1 MEIETETR
9 TQIIKQEVKKQFWLS
24 GPLIGVSILQY
35 SLQVISVMFVGHL
48 GSLPLSAASIATSF
62 ASVTG
67 FTFLMGTSSALE
79 TLCGQS
85 YGAKMYEK
93 LGIYMQR
100 AMFVLIILS
109 IPLSVIWFYT
119 ENILVLFHQDK
130 SISRL
135 AGSYARYMI
144 PSIFAYALLQC
155 LNRFLQTQNN
165 VFPVFVSSGITTCL
179 HVFLCWVLVL
189 KSGLGHKGA
198 PLAISISYWLNVV
211 LLSCYIKFSSS
222 CSQTWTGFSKEALRH
237 IPTFMKLGFPSAVM
251 VCLELWSFELLVLL
265 SGLLPNPVLETST
278 LSICLNTSLTVW
290 MIPVGLGG
298 TASTRISNE
307 LGSGNPKGAKLAVR
321 VVVGIVII
329 EGVMIGSVLLAI
341 RNKLGYAFSS
351 DPKVIKYVASMIPI
365 VAAGNFL
372 DGFQCVLSGV
382 ARGCGWQKIG
392 ACVNLGSYYLV
403 GVPLGLLLGF
413 YLHLRGRGLWL
424 GIVSALV
431 VQVISLSIITL
442 VTNWDKEAKK
452 AKHRVGTSDKEFVE
466 AQASIVI

>member
-1 MEIETETR
+1 MEQETEKVDKEIT
-9 TQIIKQEVKKQFWLS
+9 TVSPAAQHVVGDNSDMQSVKEEVKKQFWLS
-24 GPLIGVSILQY
+24 APLIGVSLLQY

-67 FTFLMGTSSALE
+67 FTFLMGTASALE

-85 YGAKMYEK
+85 YGAKMYGK

-100 AMFVLIILS
+100 AMFVLLILS
-109 IPLSVIWFYT
+109 IPLSIIWTYT
-119 ENILVLFHQDK
+119 ETILVFVHQDK
-130 SISRL
+130 SIANL
-135 AGSYARYMI
+135 AGSYAQYMI

-165 VFPVFVSSGITTCL
+165 VFPVFVCSGITTCL
-179 HVFLCWVLVL
+179 HVLLCWVLVL
-189 KSGLGHKGA
+189 KTGLGHKGA
-198 PLAISISYWLNVV
+198 ALAISVSYWLNVI
-211 LLSCYIKFSSS
+211 LLSCYVKFSSC
-222 CSQTWTGFSKEALRH
+222 CSQTWTGFSIEALSH
-237 IPTFMKLGFPSAVM
+237 IPAFMKLGFPSAVM
-251 VCLELWSFELLVLL
+251 VCL
-265 SGLLPNPVLETST
+265 
-278 LSICLNTSLTVW
+278 NTSLTLW

-307 LGSGNPKGAKLAVR
+307 LGAGNPKGAKLAVR
-321 VVVGIVII
+321 VVVAIVIV
-329 EGVMIGSVLLAI
+329 EGIMMGSILLGV

-351 DPKVIKYVASMIPI
+351 DPKVISYVASMIPI

-413 YLHLRGRGLWL
+413 HLHLGGRGLWL
-424 GIVSALV
+424 GIVTALV
-431 VQVISLSIITL
+431 VQVMSLSIITL
-442 VTNWDKEAKK
+442 VTNWDQEAMK
-452 AKHRVGTSDKEFVE
+452 AKDRVGSSNNEFRE
-466 AQASIVI
+466 AEASII

>member
-1 MEIETETR
+1 MEVEAEKAEKVTTVSPAAQHVMIGNSVKEEL
-9 TQIIKQEVKKQFWLS
+9 KKQFWLS
-24 GPLIGVSILQY
+24 APLIGVSLLQY

-67 FTFLMGTSSALE
+67 FTFLMGTASALE

-85 YGAKMYEK
+85 YGAKMYGK
-93 LGIYMQR
+93 LGIFMQR
-100 AMFVLIILS
+100 AMFVLLILS
-109 IPLSVIWFYT
+109 IPLSMVWFYT
-119 ENILVLFHQDK
+119 EDILVFVHQDK
-130 SISRL
+130 SIARL

-144 PSIFAYALLQC
+144 PSIYAYALLQC

-179 HVFLCWVLVL
+179 HVLLCWVFVWE
-189 KSGLGHKGA
+189 SGLGHRGA
-198 PLAISISYWLNVV
+198 ALAISVSYWVNVI
-211 LLSCYIKFSSS
+211 LLSCYVKFSAS
-222 CSQTWTGFSKEALRH
+222 CSQTWTGFSKEALSH
-237 IPTFMKLGFPSAVM
+237 IPAFMKLGFPSAVM

-307 LGSGNPKGAKLAVR
+307 LGAGNPKGAKLAVR
-321 VVVGIVII
+321 VVVATVVVEGI
-329 EGVMIGSVLLAI
+329 MIGSVLLAI

-372 DGFQCVLSGV
+372 DGFQCVLSGSSIRKKETICKRVTTICFWYVETKSGCTFFIAGV

-413 YLHLRGRGLWL
+413 HLHFGGR
-424 GIVSALV
+424 VS
-431 VQVISLSIITL
+431 
-442 VTNWDKEAKK
+442 
-452 AKHRVGTSDKEFVE
+452 
-466 AQASIVI
+466 